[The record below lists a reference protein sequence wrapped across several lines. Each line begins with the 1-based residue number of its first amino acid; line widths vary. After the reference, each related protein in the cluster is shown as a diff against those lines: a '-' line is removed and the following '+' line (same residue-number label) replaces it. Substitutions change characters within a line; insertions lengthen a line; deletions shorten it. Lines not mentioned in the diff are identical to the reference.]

1 MYLKGHT
8 ETWDSEK
15 NKASSFSQEAHR
27 VIDIQTVVQVLSIST
42 EDSQGSSAEDCVI
55 MEPGSRSS

>member
-27 VIDIQTVVQVLSIST
+27 VIDIQTVVQVSTFNLDRRLS
-42 EDSQGSSAEDCVI
+42 GK
-55 MEPGSRSS
+55 